1 MRSCTA
7 PPPFL
12 GVTKRRRLCY
22 EAVSRHLRTL
32 YTQFIYRVQ
41 PKNTRDMSVHH
52 LLRPDGLRL
61 IPSAVNTRAITLPST
76 RQTPAPQCSSVPLA
90 ISWTTSA
97 AAFIAAECATTMI
110 VLLER
115 SLCSRM
121 TSKTRSP
128 LPSTQHAE
136 PAVTVTITAAL
147 NTGRTDPHTPKLL
160 RRNKCQPPLSLK
172 PHVILTCRARR

>member
-12 GVTKRRRLCY
+12 CVTQRRRWCY

-41 PKNTRDMSVHH
+41 PKTHVTCQFNCFSGQMASASLPP
-52 LLRPDGLRL
+52 LL
-61 IPSAVNTRAITLPST
+61 NTRADILPST
-76 RQTPAPQCSSVPLA
+76 RHIPAPQCSSVPLA

-115 SLCSRM
+115 SLCNETCIRNVNYAPNFHNYDGLTGYNHFSAIA
-121 TSKTRSP
+121 SK
-128 LPSTQHAE
+128 
-136 PAVTVTITAAL
+136 
-147 NTGRTDPHTPKLL
+147 
-160 RRNKCQPPLSLK
+160 
-172 PHVILTCRARR
+172 